1 MSVKNPAARQLSSAG
16 NAGSAS
22 SHSVASHSA
31 ASVVS
36 HSVAKYRVDNRSVAK
51 HSVDSRRATLFATV
65 ISFVLSAL
73 IVVGALASPSKAMA
87 AGGDLVDPNLA
98 QVIPANQPIVH
109 GNHVI
114 STGHVD
120 MGPRFDNGKWR
131 FLIADDAHKADA
143 NAVSVWR
150 YPAETVL
157 QVVDQA
163 QLKIPDDKNYS
174 FIGAQPGS
182 TAWVIPETQNP
193 NVVWAGWNTQDPT
206 VMAKLDRGATL
217 TVSGIQGPGNLVV
230 YLQSGSFG
238 QPQVLWDSRKNA
250 QQPIWVDTNT
260 HTHANWVFTKAGV
273 YMMRIT
279 AAANLKD
286 GTKVSDTEYIRFAVG
301 SQTSTDS
308 AFSAKW
314 TGPAMPTAKSGAAGA
329 SNSSSD
335 AAANNNAAAKQSS
348 LVPILI
354 WVLVGLA
361 VVMAIGFTFAI
372 ISSNR
377 TRRKVMEA
385 VDASKA
391 AKATPWLDG
400 AAGAD
405 SAAGEA
411 GAKGSNSAHGGD
423 ASGKGQGTA
432 Q

>member
-1 MSVKNPAARQLSSAG
+1 MSVKNPAARQLSSVG

-22 SHSVASHSA
+22 SVS
-31 ASVVS
+31 S
-36 HSVAKYRVDNRSVAK
+36 HSVANYRVAN
-51 HSVDSRRATLFATV
+51 HRATLFATV

-73 IVVGALASPSKAMA
+73 IVVGALTSPSKAMA

-157 QVVDQA
+157 QVADQA

-335 AAANNNAAAKQSS
+335 AAGNNNAAAKQSS

-400 AAGAD
+400 AAGEAGAD

-411 GAKGSNSAHGGD
+411 GAKGSNSAHGDD
-423 ASGKGQGTA
+423 ANAHSADAKGQGTA